1 MPSRSIRLP
10 IMARRI
16 VRTAIQVVT
25 AALACFLIVFFLD
38 RNFRVLPNSIHE
50 YMPQHHPGLLVTDI
64 TIQKCSSL
72 NPFSSCKLD
81 PEIWHRVE
89 KDLYLGKALASS
101 AWLHIRRQKESE
113 LKGDDKVVIDVT
125 VGRLDPSENGKRGQ
139 SGEAWESRPGG
150 LWLKRSGKLHAGD
163 SDRAVTTVDLLFGD
177 DAVEVRPGWEIV
189 GTPLILD
196 ASSSIPSAHLTV
208 RRGSHPAEIPK
219 PKLRVQENGNFKVM
233 QVADLHLSTGVGHC
247 RDAVPDSY
255 HGGRCEADPRTLE
268 FVSKMLD
275 DEKPD
280 LVVLSGDQ
288 VNGGTAP
295 DVQSAIFKY
304 AALLIQRKIPYV
316 SIFGN
321 HDDEK
326 GVMSRASQMAII
338 EALPYSLS
346 TAGPEDVDGVGN
358 YYIEVLGR
366 GMSSHAAI
374 TIYMLDTHSYSPNER
389 KYPGYDWLKKSQIDW
404 FQKTAQGLKQKHKAY
419 THIHLDV
426 SFIHIPL
433 PEYREPDQLMVG
445 KYVEPVTA
453 PVFNS
458 GFRDALV
465 SEGVTLV
472 GCGHDHVN
480 DYCALSMNEQEP
492 KMWMCYAGNV
502 GFGGYAGY
510 GGYDRRIRM
519 YEFDMNEG
527 RITTWKRLENA
538 EDKSLLKQRIDEQL
552 AVDAGKAH
560 PPPEDV
566 NDD

>member
-1 MPSRSIRLP
+1 
-10 IMARRI
+10 
-16 VRTAIQVVT
+16 
-25 AALACFLIVFFLD
+25 
-38 RNFRVLPNSIHE
+38 
-50 YMPQHHPGLLVTDI
+50 MPQHHPGLLVTDI

-125 VGRLDPSENGKRGQ
+125 VGRLDPSEKGKRGQ

-295 DVQSAIFKY
+295 DVQS
-304 AALLIQRKIPYV
+304 V
-316 SIFGN
+316 SRNI
-321 HDDEK
+321 
-326 GVMSRASQMAII
+326 
-338 EALPYSLS
+338 
-346 TAGPEDVDGVGN
+346 DG
-358 YYIEVLGR
+358 
-366 GMSSHAAI
+366 
-374 TIYMLDTHSYSPNER
+374 
-389 KYPGYDWLKKSQIDW
+389 
-404 FQKTAQGLKQKHKAY
+404 F
-419 THIHLDV
+419 
-426 SFIHIPL
+426 
-433 PEYREPDQLMVG
+433 
-445 KYVEPVTA
+445 
-453 PVFNS
+453 
-458 GFRDALV
+458 
-465 SEGVTLV
+465 
-472 GCGHDHVN
+472 
-480 DYCALSMNEQEP
+480 
-492 KMWMCYAGNV
+492 
-502 GFGGYAGY
+502 
-510 GGYDRRIRM
+510 
-519 YEFDMNEG
+519 
-527 RITTWKRLENA
+527 
-538 EDKSLLKQRIDEQL
+538 
-552 AVDAGKAH
+552 
-560 PPPEDV
+560 
-566 NDD
+566 